1 MDPLYSAG
9 RDVPMSDGSGRDIN
23 DRDGRAIKLMLG
35 FSLVGTVL
43 VLLATAWLFVDLSNL
58 YASMAS

>member
-1 MDPLYSAG
+1 
-9 RDVPMSDGSGRDIN
+9 MSDGSGRDIN

-43 VLLATAWLFVDLSNL
+43 VLLATAWLFVDLWNL